1 VNLSQIGRFFNGS
14 WIFLQCLFSVTIWFV
29 WNLNVFN
36 ILIDISVFVMFLQS
50 YFKLFLKCFCYV
62 LFNVLFTCFLD
73 GYSIVSW
80 MVIQL
85 FHGWLFNCFLD
96 VSSMC
101 LQFVSFQLW
110 LERGPTRIRSSLVR
124 QPRSR
129 VSGPFLYE
137 KTDHKCRL
145 DPSRVGQLRVDIERR
160 KSLQLSANSGYK
172 HFKINKI

>member
-1 VNLSQIGRFFNGS
+1 MNLSQIGRFFNGP

-29 WNLNVFN
+29 GNLNVFN

-85 FHGWLFNCFLD
+85 CLGCFFNVFSICFFSVMTWEGTDPNPD
-96 VSSMC
+96 VT
-101 LQFVSFQLW
+101 
-110 LERGPTRIRSSLVR
+110 GPTATLSGLGPFSLWEN
-124 QPRSR
+124 RSR
-129 VSGPFLYE
+129 SRIQTHRPISSRS
-137 KTDHKCRL
+137 T
-145 DPSRVGQLRVDIERR
+145 PSRYR
-160 KSLQLSANSGYK
+160 KKKISSAICE
-172 HFKINKI
+172 FRL